1 MPDLS
6 DTLRKCRIGTAKNF
20 TLLLLL
26 YITQPEAQGIYNSLL
41 NYNDELEQQ
50 LQSASTQQ
58 EMNEITAQMYQNS
71 DDSLNQIWH
80 IVKYNS
86 DETEFAQILEE
97 QKSWI
102 TEKEAEAE
110 QIRAANNGSSAEM
123 DVNIKL
129 NDLTE
134 ERCRELL
141 EYLKN

>member
-1 MPDLS
+1 MSREYGIYSYERSTPS
-6 DTLRKCRIGTAKNF
+6 E
-20 TLLLLL
+20 
-26 YITQPEAQGIYNSLL
+26 EAQGIYNSLL

-97 QKSWI
+97 QKSW
-102 TEKEAEAE
+102 TRKKRRRRNRSE
-110 QIRAANNGSSAEM
+110 QQIMVLRQRWMS
-123 DVNIKL
+123 
-129 NDLTE
+129 T
-134 ERCRELL
+134 
-141 EYLKN
+141 